1 MTNSSADARRIEKIL
16 RDCGAMLL
24 KCLATGKT
32 EGEWSGAQFKAKADD
47 LAHNFLVTALSVAFP
62 GIPVVSEEDVASIG
76 VCAGEYFIIDPIDG
90 TASFAHG
97 FDGWVTQV
105 AYISEE
111 QPVMAGIYAPAS
123 DEYFSAIS
131 KQGAFCNGLSLSVH
145 RSSEPAKSL
154 IDNYPQPQ
162 GIAKELMQ
170 ALHIPEYL
178 ESGSISLKI
187 CRVADHSAD
196 LFVKDMSPRDWDLAA
211 PMLILA
217 EAKGVLMD
225 IKGDPIVLGKPGR
238 RHHGLIATS
247 SPVVAQ
253 QVRNWMASSK

>member
-1 MTNSSADARRIEKIL
+1 MTPSITDAQRIEKIL

-24 KCLATGKT
+24 HCLATGRT
-32 EGEWSGAQFKAKADD
+32 EGEWSGAQFKARADD
-47 LAHNFLVTALSVAFP
+47 LAHQFLVTALSVAFP

-76 VCAGEYFIIDPIDG
+76 ACAGEYFIIDPIDG

-97 FDGWVTQV
+97 FNGWVTQV

-131 KQGAFCNGLSLSVH
+131 KQGAFCNGRSLSVH

-154 IDNYPQPQ
+154 IDNYPQPR
-162 GIAKELMQ
+162 GIAQELMQ
-170 ALHIPEYL
+170 ALYIPTYI

-187 CRVADHSAD
+187 CRVADRSAD
-196 LFVKDMSPRDWDLAA
+196 LFVKDMSPRDWDVAA
-211 PMLILA
+211 PMLLLA
-217 EAKGVLMD
+217 EAKGILMD

-238 RHHGLIATS
+238 CHHGLIAMS

-253 QVRNWMASSK
+253 QVRDWMASCK

>member
-1 MTNSSADARRIEKIL
+1 MTPSQLELKHIEKIL

-24 KCLATGKT
+24 HCLATGRT
-32 EGEWSGAQFKAKADD
+32 EGEWSGAQFKARADD
-47 LAHNFLVTALSVAFP
+47 LAHNFLVTALGIAFP
-62 GIPVVSEEDVASIG
+62 GIPVVSEEDVTSIG
-76 VCAGEYFIIDPIDG
+76 GCASEYFIIDPIDG

-105 AYISEE
+105 AYVSKE

-131 KQGAFCNGLSLSVH
+131 KQGAFCNGRSLSLD

-154 IDNYPQPQ
+154 IDNYPQPR

-187 CRVADHSAD
+187 CRVADRRAD
-196 LFVKDMSPRDWDLAA
+196 LFVKDMSPRDWDVAA
-211 PMLILA
+211 PMLLLE
-217 EAKGVLMD
+217 EAGGVLMN
-225 IKGDPIVLGKPGR
+225 IKGEPLILGKPER

-247 SPVVAQ
+247 SPVVAK
-253 QVRNWMASSK
+253 QVRDWIASCK

>member
-1 MTNSSADARRIEKIL
+1 MTNYSADAQRIEKIL

-24 KCLATGKT
+24 QCLATGKT
-32 EGEWSGAQFKAKADD
+32 EGEWSGAQFKARADD
-47 LAHNFLVTALSVAFP
+47 LAHHFLVTALSVAFP
-62 GIPVVSEEDVASIG
+62 GTPVVSEEDVASMG
-76 VCAGEYFIIDPIDG
+76 ACAGEYFIIDPIDG

-97 FDGWVTQV
+97 FNGWVTQV

-131 KQGAFCNGLSLSVH
+131 KQGAFCNGRSLSVD
-145 RSSEPAKSL
+145 RSREPAKSL
-154 IDNYPQPQ
+154 IDNYPQPR
-162 GIAKELMQ
+162 GIAQELMQ
-170 ALHIPEYL
+170 ALHIPKYL

-187 CRVADHSAD
+187 CRVADRSAD
-196 LFVKDMSPRDWDLAA
+196 LFVKDMSPRDWDVAA
-211 PMLILA
+211 PMLLLA
-217 EAKGVLMD
+217 EAKGILMD

-253 QVRNWMASSK
+253 QVRDWMASCK